1 MLRRR
6 EIWSYAAGDFG
17 FNTVWQSIEL
27 YLLFYYIRELGIA
40 PAVASSIFLAGAA
53 ADWLM
58 DMLVGVLADRLAP
71 RVSLGAWVS
80 IGGPLSVLILCA
92 TFAPPPVAPQ
102 YVPWYALATY
112 LALRCAYGI
121 GNIPYGAL
129 TARISADPADHLRLT
144 GARMQAAAL
153 GGLVAAAVYA
163 LFPAGGRSGADFS
176 LGAPLLAGIAV
187 PTFFATTF
195 GTRIRVVATRL
206 PDHQFGRALAGSFT
220 LLTRSAALRRLI
232 ATILAVGLAVSL
244 INVSLLFVF
253 DRLGAQ
259 RWGYWAA
266 LLPALSLLLTTP
278 LWTQAASRLGRV
290 ATLRIAAALMFA
302 AALFGIVGHGIAPT
316 LASVAVVILASQGV
330 SVMFWSLVPATV
342 IACEQDGAAAG
353 YAAQVYAAATIA
365 RKLAQALATQVL
377 AFTLIVPAFPAL
389 GGVALAALAA
399 LLCAL
404 IYSPVEGR
412 SHTNPP

>member
-27 YLLFYYIRELGIA
+27 YLLFYYIRQLGIA

-58 DMLVGVLADRLAP
+58 DMLVGVFADRLAA
-71 RVSLGAWVS
+71 RVPLGAWVS

-92 TFAPPPVAPQ
+92 TFAPPPVPAG
-102 YVPWYALATY
+102 YVPWYALITY

-129 TARISADPADHLRLT
+129 TARISADPVDHLRLT
-144 GARMQAAAL
+144 GARMQAAAT

-163 LFPAGGRSGADFS
+163 MFPAGGGSGAAFS
-176 LGAPLLAGIAV
+176 LGAPLLAGLAV

-195 GTRIRVVATRL
+195 GTRIRVAPVRS
-206 PDHQFGRALAGSFT
+206 PDREVGRALAGALA

-253 DRLGAQ
+253 DRIGAQ
-259 RWGYWAA
+259 RWGYYAA
-266 LLPALSLLLTTP
+266 LLPALSLLVTTP
-278 LWTQAASRLGRV
+278 LWTQAASRIGQV
-290 ATLRIAAALMFA
+290 STLRIAAALMFT
-302 AALFGIVGHGIAPT
+302 AALLGIIGHGIAAT
-316 LASVAVVILASQGV
+316 LASVSVVIIASQGV

-342 IACEQDGAAAG
+342 AACERDGTAAG

-365 RKLAQALATQVL
+365 RKLAQAFATQVL
-377 AFTLIVPAFPAL
+377 AFTLIVPAFPVL
-389 GGVALAALAA
+389 GGVAMAALFA
-399 LLCAL
+399 LLCAVF
-404 IYSPVEGR
+404 YSPLEGP
-412 SHTNPP
+412 SPAHST